1 MEIVARI
8 VEIEV
13 DVLGGYVVDAEVI
26 GVEEVAVVIDLVLV
40 VDVVE
45 VDVKVEIVADSV
57 VNVEEVIKKK
67 ENQSYQ

>member
-1 MEIVARI
+1 VEIVARI